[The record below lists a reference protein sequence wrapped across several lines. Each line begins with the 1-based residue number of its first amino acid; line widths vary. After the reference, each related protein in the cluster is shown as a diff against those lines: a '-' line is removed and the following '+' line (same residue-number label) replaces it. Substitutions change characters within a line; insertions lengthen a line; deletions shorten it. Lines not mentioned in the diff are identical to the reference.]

1 VSSSK
6 KGENCGAEKIG
17 GRSVKKTRRKRGTVD
32 RRGMPEGSGSL
43 SRSGLCHCC
52 GTTTAQKLDE
62 DFSAALIS
70 SF

>member
-1 VSSSK
+1 
-6 KGENCGAEKIG
+6 
-17 GRSVKKTRRKRGTVD
+17 VKKTRRKRGTVD

-43 SRSGLCHCC
+43 SRSGSCHCC

>member
-6 KGENCGAEKIG
+6 RGENCGVEKIG
-17 GRSVKKTRRKRGTVD
+17 GKSVKKTGRKRGTVD
-32 RRGMPEGSGSL
+32 RRGMPEGSSSP
-43 SRSGLCHCC
+43 SRGRSCC
-52 GTTTAQKLDE
+52 RHGTTTAQKLDE